1 MNLFTIDEIVSSILE
16 ETEGLDE
23 EITDGMIL
31 SNKEISPSEIEKLK
45 SKLEIEYLDP
55 VFTEDILSYNWG
67 NLGFLSYQ
75 FGYGDE
81 ISLNW
86 LINRNLEY
94 EEYPILHKM
103 DLIIIANGDP
113 YTILLECKSGK
124 IYAFTSDMSYDD
136 IILIASDFRKF
147 VRAMG
152 TAQYAVWKKQKKCL
166 WN

>member
-1 MNLFTIDEIVSSILE
+1 MKLFTIDEIVSSILE

-45 SKLEIEYLDP
+45 SKLKIEYLDP

-81 ISLNW
+81 TSLSW

-94 EEYPILHKM
+94 EDYPVLHLS
-103 DLIIIANGDP
+103 LIHI
-113 YTILLECKSGK
+113 
-124 IYAFTSDMSYDD
+124 
-136 IILIASDFRKF
+136 
-147 VRAMG
+147 
-152 TAQYAVWKKQKKCL
+152 
-166 WN
+166 